1 VNALFVGRAQERT
14 GLGRTRLGHTREGPM
29 LSMHPNFQGAV
40 LMTAFVC
47 LALTLWLALA
57 WWGSR

>member
-1 VNALFVGRAQERT
+1 
-14 GLGRTRLGHTREGPM
+14 M